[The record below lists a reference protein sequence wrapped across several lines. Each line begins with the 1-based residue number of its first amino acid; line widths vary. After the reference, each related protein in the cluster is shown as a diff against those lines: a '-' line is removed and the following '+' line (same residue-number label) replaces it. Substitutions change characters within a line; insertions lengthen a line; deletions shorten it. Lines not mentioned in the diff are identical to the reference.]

1 MVLLDALVHE
11 PQPADDVAPLVG
23 QERVRDPVFVGKRVE
38 GRHRV
43 IADGEQSDALRL

>member
-23 QERVRDPVFVGKRVE
+23 QERVRDPVLVGERAE
-38 GRHRV
+38 DRHRV